1 MSVQVRW
8 IAPDNGGSAITA
20 YQILIQKSDGSFS
33 SQLTDCDG
41 TSSTIVVARSCNIPI
56 STLIVAPF
64 NLLWGD
70 DVYATVTAV
79 NVYGS
84 STVSLAGNGAKI
96 LREPDA
102 PVNLAN
108 DPSITSGS
116 QIGLTWAQGIENG
129 GTPVI
134 DFTISYKFGT
144 TDYVILASGIT

>member
-1 MSVQVRW
+1 M
-8 IAPDNGGSAITA
+8 
-20 YQILIQKSDGSFS
+20 
-33 SQLTDCDG
+33 
-41 TSSTIVVARSCNIPI
+41 ARSCNVPI

-64 NLLWGD
+64 NLLWGV

-84 STVSLAGNGAKI
+84 SLVSPAGNGAKI

-134 DFTISYKFGT
+134 DFTIAYKFGANEYT
-144 TDYVILASGIT
+144 ILASKVT